1 MKIQCDVCD
10 KNKAAVMCCAD
21 EVVLCTDCDTRV
33 HAANKLAN
41 EHQRIHLMSASDV
54 PARSCDICQEK
65 TGFFFCLQ
73 DRALLCRECDVS
85 IHTANSLASN
95 HKRFLVPGIRV
106 ALEAMVGQQAEPAAE
121 LVVPAEEVAAAAE
134 AVAQYTPSSRRSST
148 TTCDTRSPGTTAND
162 FATTC
167 RSSPVANPSEILPTP
182 APKSLQGA
190 MVVAAV
196 PAKSAGMILQTPINN
211 VHLQTGNSEVW
222 KKSSITEFLIEAV
235 PGWRVDELLSLA
247 EMGDGYNTSAAHDI
261 GSPCKADASNYTGS
275 FNWTVDLR
283 SFDEQVDVSSHR
295 KVPQIPTPPTMSGLF
310 SSTRSSILGSVKAI
324 NKQEAAAQH
333 ALPDF
338 GNAFVVPDVDLCSSS
353 TSRKLPKRNRT
364 QYGM

>member
-167 RSSPVANPSEILPTP
+167 RSSP
-182 APKSLQGA
+182 
-190 MVVAAV
+190 
-196 PAKSAGMILQTPINN
+196 TPINN

>member
-1 MKIQCDVCD
+1 MLWRFMISLDPIALLENDGAQYRYSRH
-10 KNKAAVMCCAD
+10 
-21 EVVLCTDCDTRV
+21 VLFFCV
-33 HAANKLAN
+33 
-41 EHQRIHLMSASDV
+41 
-54 PARSCDICQEK
+54 QEK

-121 LVVPAEEVAAAAE
+121 PVVPAEEVAAAAE

-261 GSPCKADASNYTGS
+261 GSPCKVCT
-275 FNWTVDLR
+275 LLH
-283 SFDEQVDVSSHR
+283 SS
-295 KVPQIPTPPTMSGLF
+295 PLP
-310 SSTRSSILGSVKAI
+310 
-324 NKQEAAAQH
+324 AATH
-333 ALPDF
+333 VMLLTF
-338 GNAFVVPDVDLCSSS
+338 
-353 TSRKLPKRNRT
+353 
-364 QYGM
+364 

>member
-21 EVVLCTDCDTRV
+21 EAVLCTDCDTRV

-41 EHQRIHLMSASDV
+41 KHQRIHLMSASDV

-65 TGFFFCLQ
+65 TGFFFCLE

-85 IHTANSLASN
+85 IHTANSLASS

-134 AVAQYTPSSRRSST
+134 AVAQYTPSSRSSST
-148 TTCDTRSPGTTAND
+148 TTCDTRSPGKTAND
-162 FATTC
+162 FATIC
-167 RSSPVANPSEILPTP
+167 RSSP
-182 APKSLQGA
+182 
-190 MVVAAV
+190 
-196 PAKSAGMILQTPINN
+196 TPINN

-247 EMGDGYNTSAAHDI
+247 EMGDGFNTSAVHDI

-295 KVPQIPTPPTMSGLF
+295 KVPQIPSPPTMSGLF

-333 ALPDF
+333 ASPDF

-353 TSRKLPKRNRT
+353 TSRMLAKRNRT

>member
-21 EVVLCTDCDTRV
+21 EAVLCTDCDTRV

-41 EHQRIHLMSASDV
+41 KHQRIHLMPASDV

-65 TGFFFCLQ
+65 TGFFFCLE
-73 DRALLCRECDVS
+73 DRALLCRECDVL

-121 LVVPAEEVAAAAE
+121 LVEPAEEVAAAAE
-134 AVAQYTPSSRRSST
+134 VVAQYTPSSRSSST

-162 FATTC
+162 FATIC
-167 RSSPVANPSEILPTP
+167 RSSPVANPSEMLPTP

-211 VHLQTGNSEVW
+211 VHLQTGNSE
-222 KKSSITEFLIEAV
+222 
-235 PGWRVDELLSLA
+235 
-247 EMGDGYNTSAAHDI
+247 
-261 GSPCKADASNYTGS
+261 ADASNYTGS

-295 KVPQIPTPPTMSGLF
+295 KVPQIPSPPTMSGLF
-310 SSTRSSILGSVKAI
+310 SSTRSSVLGSVKAI

-353 TSRKLPKRNRT
+353 TSRMLAKRNRT